1 MTSAGPL
8 PATPLPTPHDADDAG
23 LYIAVFHLDAGD
35 RFTIGKLGRFD
46 LPAGTYLYV
55 GSAQRNR
62 SARLARHG
70 RRGKPLRWHIDY
82 LSTRARML
90 GAILLPGGRDDECPL
105 AGELADLY
113 PRPIARFG
121 ASDCRCG
128 GHLFL
133 AGDLLQTQ

>member
-1 MTSAGPL
+1 MTSPGQ
-8 PATPLPTPHDADDAG
+8 PAADSPPTCDPCDEAG
-23 LYIAVFHLDAGD
+23 LFIAVFHLDAGD
-35 RFTIGKLGRFD
+35 RFTVGKLGRFD

-70 RRGKPLRWHIDY
+70 RRRKPLRWHIDY
-82 LSTRARML
+82 LSVRARML
-90 GAILLPGGRDDECPL
+90 GAILLPGGRDDECRL

-133 AGDLLQTQ
+133 AGDLLQTR